1 MLSSRADENAA
12 QDWEHTMM
20 SAEQRAHNSG
30 LVRIGDRQSL
40 INYLK
45 ALWQRRE
52 FIRAYARAKTQAGY
66 RTRRL
71 GPLWEILDPLTT
83 MATYWVLF
91 GLLLGARTSVPNYLG
106 YLAVG
111 VFTFA
116 VIRRSAQSGARSVSA
131 NRGLLTS
138 LPIPAVI
145 LPTAAVVQQVRAFIV
160 SLPILV
166 IVLVSTGEPVTWSWL
181 LAPLAVIL
189 IIPFGWGTALLL
201 ARWMSHT
208 PDIGGVL
215 PLVLRL
221 WGLAS
226 GVMFPITERISQLD
240 LPAWVEYVLVYN
252 PGAVYLAVMRDAL
265 LAGYT
270 PPGGIAN
277 WVAAAVWSLIATIA
291 GVVVFWRGEGTYGRD

>member
-1 MLSSRADENAA
+1 
-12 QDWEHTMM
+12 MM
-20 SAEQRAHNSG
+20 SAAQRAHNAG
-30 LVRIGDRQSL
+30 LARVGDRQNL
-40 INYLK
+40 ITYLG

-52 FIRAYARAKTQAGY
+52 FIRAYARAKTQAGF

-71 GPLWEILDPLTT
+71 GPLWEILDPLMT
-83 MATYWVLF
+83 MAAYWVLF
-91 GLLLGARTSVPNYLG
+91 GLLLGARASVPNYLG

-116 VIRRSAQSGARSVSA
+116 VIGRSAQSGARSVSA

-145 LPTAAVVQQVRAFIV
+145 LPTAAVVQQIRAFMV
-160 SLPILV
+160 SLPVLA
-166 IVLVSTGEPVTWSWL
+166 IVLVLTGDSVTWSWL
-181 LAPLAVIL
+181 LTPLAVLL
-189 IIPFGWGTALLL
+189 IIPFGWGIALLL
-201 ARWMSHT
+201 ARWMSHA

-226 GVMFPITERISQLD
+226 GVMFPITERLSRVD
-240 LPAWVEYVLVYN
+240 LPTWVEYVLLYN
-252 PGAVYLAVMRDAL
+252 PGAVYLALMRDAL
-265 LAGYT
+265 LTGYT
-270 PPGGIAN
+270 PPGGAVN
-277 WVAAAVWSLIATIA
+277 WVAAAVWSLIAATA